1 MDLKDLNIFK
11 ELAVDL
17 DKVDNGTWV
26 NVTPTIRM
34 RLARLDRPEAVA
46 VRTRIREEH
55 KVSLDLMKTMN
66 RHEELEELNRKL
78 LGQTLAESIVKD
90 WEGLTI
96 NGEDVPFSQE
106 TCENL
111 LCSPQM
117 GELVERILRFSSN
130 WESFRAQEIEA
141 ATKN

>member
-1 MDLKDLNIFK
+1 MDLKNLNIFK

-106 TCENL
+106 T
-111 LCSPQM
+111 
-117 GELVERILRFSSN
+117 